1 MLAHAKG
8 WRLYQPWPRRA
19 RARPTRA
26 RLDHREQGRGSP
38 ATVMAL
44 LKATVSGRIPLAR
57 MRSKMRMAMSRP
69 PAWRANMLTRRVY
82 RWRSAVTY
90 SRLLS
95 SHSKTSSA
103 LSGCPSLPS
112 HDSSLQGYAL
122 ESICQDL
129 GRHSAAY
136 LFYIQ
141 LLLDLVYPVWAS
153 RMTVLFQ
160 GLNRF
165 D

>member
-1 MLAHAKG
+1 MATKLALAWESKSAAHPN
-8 WRLYQPWPRRA
+8 QPWPRRA
-19 RARPTRA
+19 RALPTQKA
-26 RLDHREQGRGSP
+26 PGLEGQELGSP

-44 LKATVSGRIPLAR
+44 LKATVSGRMPLAR

-112 HDSSLQGYAL
+112 HDSSLRLYAL
-122 ESICQDL
+122 QSICQDL
-129 GRHSAAY
+129 SRHTATY
-136 LFYIQ
+136 LSYTQ
-141 LLLDLVYPVWAS
+141 LLLDPFILSGHP
-153 RMTVLFQ
+153 
-160 GLNRF
+160 G
-165 D
+165 